1 MTAASANASLQEQI
15 NPLNVDEAQPG
26 VGYAHDNGSS
36 GLPQLNTE
44 QWAGQIIWL
53 LLIFLVL
60 YVLLARVFLPRLR
73 AVRDQRSQTIT
84 EAVLSAR
91 QVQEEAAI
99 QAAGAR
105 AEVERARAD
114 SRAVAAAAK
123 ARILDDMALRNAEEE
138 ASVNARIQ
146 AAEADIA
153 KARDTALSSVGDVAA
168 ETAQAMIKRLTGENV
183 PLAELRT
190 AAKGAA

>member
-1 MTAASANASLQEQI
+1 MAEPTLSDPTTLPPQGAGVQEMTTAPE
-15 NPLNVDEAQPG
+15 VHGDEG
-26 VGYAHDNGSS
+26 
-36 GLPQLNTE
+36 GLPQFDT
-44 QWAGQIIWL
+44 QHYFGQIAY
-53 LLIFLVL
+53 LLILFVIL
-60 YVLLARVFLPRLR
+60 YVLISKVFAPRMRRVMDER
-73 AVRDQRSQTIT
+73 ASTISSAIAT
-84 EAVLSAR
+84 AR

-153 KARDTALSSVGDVAA
+153 RARDTALSSVGDVAA

>member
-1 MTAASANASLQEQI
+1 MAEPTLSDPTTLPPQGAGVQEMTTAPE
-15 NPLNVDEAQPG
+15 VHGDEG
-26 VGYAHDNGSS
+26 
-36 GLPQLNTE
+36 GLPQFDT
-44 QWAGQIIWL
+44 QHYFGQIAY
-53 LLIFLVL
+53 LLILFVIL
-60 YVLLARVFLPRLR
+60 YVLISKVFAPRLR
-73 AVRDQRSQTIT
+73 RVMDERASTISSAIAT
-84 EAVLSAR
+84 AR

-146 AAEADIA
+146 AAESDIA
-153 KARDTALSSVGDVAA
+153 RARDTALSSVGDVAA

-190 AAKGAA
+190 ATKGAA